1 VTNQVLRVQHKA
13 RGQHRGHTHTAV
25 VVGGS
30 IARGGHGLV
39 RHTSQRRHAGLAR
52 HRHATKLTRGTS
64 GVVPAEFVGGQVCD
78 RVNARVAVRNEGGV
92 GRRRA
97 AGGEPAPATMS

>member
-1 VTNQVLRVQHKA
+1 MTNQVLRVQHKA
-13 RGQHRGHTHTAV
+13 RGQHRGRTDTAV

-52 HRHATKLTRGTS
+52 HRHARKLPRGTS
-64 GVVPAEFVGGQVCD
+64 GVVPVNFVGGQVRD
-78 RVNARVAVRNEGGV
+78 RVNAWVAG
-92 GRRRA
+92 
-97 AGGEPAPATMS
+97 